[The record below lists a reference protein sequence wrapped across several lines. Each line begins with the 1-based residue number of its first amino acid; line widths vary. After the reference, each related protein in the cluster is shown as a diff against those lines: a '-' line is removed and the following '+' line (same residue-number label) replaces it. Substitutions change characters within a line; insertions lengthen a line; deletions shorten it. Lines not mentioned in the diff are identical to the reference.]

1 MYILAKGKGET
12 RFFGGL
18 CKVLVTDSEIT
29 DAEDVLGNVALHG
42 ASAVLY

>member
-12 RFFGGL
+12 RLFGGL